1 MGAKYIPTVKDQK
14 ALQRYQ
20 GKQNPGKPGFKKPA
34 STQPAAP
41 KKPAGQG

>member
-1 MGAKYIPTVKDQK
+1 MGAKYIPSVKEQK

-34 STQPAAP
+34 STQPASA
-41 KKPAGQG
+41 KKPKD